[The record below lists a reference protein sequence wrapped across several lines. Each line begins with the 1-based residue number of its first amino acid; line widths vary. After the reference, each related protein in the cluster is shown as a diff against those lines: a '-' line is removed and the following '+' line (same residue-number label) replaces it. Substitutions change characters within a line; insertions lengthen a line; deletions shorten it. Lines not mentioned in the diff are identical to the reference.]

1 MNSAGEYLLRIRPTP
16 DGDFVASLRQLAGA
30 AHPEVRAVVGP
41 VSLGHGATV
50 PAAMVSAIAN
60 AHLAE
65 MSATV
70 IGEVRRYGC

>member
-1 MNSAGEYLLRIRPTP
+1 MSPSEYLLRIRPTP
-16 DGDFVASLRQLAGA
+16 DGEYVASIRQLAGA

-41 VSLGHGATV
+41 VSLGHGSTV

>member
-1 MNSAGEYLLRIRPTP
+1 MNPAGEYLLRIRPTP
-16 DGDFVASLRQLAGA
+16 DGEYVASLRQMVGA

-60 AHLAE
+60 HHLAE